1 MKKIIPPISIT
12 CLMFEIKARD
22 GLARIG
28 RLSTEHGDVTTPT
41 LLPVINP
48 NQILISPA
56 EMKELFGA
64 EMVITNS
71 YIIYKNE
78 DLKKRAL
85 KGIHSLLDFDGAVMT
100 DSGTFQSHVYGHVDV
115 DPLEIVEFQQNIGSD
130 VGTILDVFSAMG
142 CEHNEAKKDV
152 DETIRRAKES
162 VKSIKDMPLACTVQG
177 SIFPDLREYCALEL
191 SKLNCAVHP
200 IGGVVPLLED
210 YRFKEIVEIIIA
222 SKKGLKASRPVHLFG
237 AGHPITF
244 GLAVLL
250 GCDLFDSASYA
261 KYARDGRLMFLDRT
275 RKIGNIRELGC
286 ECPICTKYTAKELA
300 SGMVKEIAMHNL
312 YVCFAELKKIKQAIY
327 EGNLGEFVEARC
339 HSHPHLLSALKV
351 LREHKKYLE
360 RFESISKESAFRFI
374 SSYSLDRP
382 IVYRLH
388 ERLVERYKAPK
399 AKVLIKF
406 PEGEKPYSRYYAEEI
421 KKILKICDA
430 RFIVNSTFGPIPIEL
445 DEMYPIAQSIMP
457 EDMDEVNEVVQHFI
471 EEFAHNL
478 DCSFKIAWDD
488 ESLGSLG
495 SSAKGKATFNLDV
508 ARVKGVADMQFGRG
522 ANDILFKGKI
532 ELIKSRKTGKIR
544 NVIVDGK
551 HILSMRAH
559 DGLFT
564 LKAEGAKRLHKSFK
578 FPKLRVSVN
587 EESAEYNRE
596 GKNVF
601 AKFVLD
607 CDDDIRPMD
616 EVLIVDEND
625 SLVAIGRALMNREEM
640 LAFQKGIAVKVREG
654 VKKTK

>member
-1 MKKIIPPISIT
+1 
-12 CLMFEIKARD
+12 MFEIKARD

-28 RLSTEHGDVTTPT
+28 RFSTEHGNVETPT

-48 NQILISPA
+48 NRILISPT
-56 EMKELFGA
+56 EMKELFGT

-78 DLKKRAL
+78 DLKKKAL
-85 KGIHSLLDFDGAVMT
+85 KGVHSLLDFDGAVMT

-130 VGTILDVFSAMG
+130 VGTILDVFSVLG

-162 VKSIKDMPLACTVQG
+162 IKSIKDMSLACTVQG

-200 IGGVVPLLED
+200 IGGVVPLLKD

-222 SKKGLKASRPVHLFG
+222 SKKGLNASRPVHLFG

-300 SGMVKEIAMHNL
+300 SGI
-312 YVCFAELKKIKQAIY
+312 
-327 EGNLGEFVEARC
+327 
-339 HSHPHLLSALKV
+339 SALKA
-351 LREHKKYLE
+351 LKKHKKYLE

-382 IVYRLH
+382 LVYRLH
-388 ERLVERYKAPK
+388 ERLVECYKAPK
-399 AKVLIKF
+399 AKVLIEF

-421 KKILKICDA
+421 KKILEICDA

-457 EDMDEVNEVVQHFI
+457 EDIDEVNEVIQHFI

-478 DCSFKIAWDD
+478 DCSFKVVWDD

-508 ARVKGVADMQFGRG
+508 ARVKGVADFQFGRG
-522 ANDILFKGKI
+522 ASDILFKGKI

-564 LKAEGAKRLHKSFK
+564 LKAEGAKRLHKAFK
-578 FPKLRVSVN
+578 FPKLRVSVH
-587 EESAEYNRE
+587 EDSAKYNQE

-607 CDDDIRPMD
+607 CDNDIRPMD
-616 EVLIVDEND
+616 EVLIVDEKD
-625 SLVAIGRALMNREEM
+625 RLAAIGRALMNREEM

-654 VKKTK
+654 VN